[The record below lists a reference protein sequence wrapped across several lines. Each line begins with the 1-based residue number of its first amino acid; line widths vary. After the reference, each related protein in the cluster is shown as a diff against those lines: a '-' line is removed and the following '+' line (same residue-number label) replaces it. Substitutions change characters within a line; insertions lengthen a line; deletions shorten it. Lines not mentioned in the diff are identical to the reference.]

1 MQEQEPDSL
10 LNDPVGDEGD
20 PISVDTQIVDCL
32 VRHTTDG
39 KEVIR
44 PSHPSMIIMKL
55 KFSLILQTPVLKAQS

>member
-39 KEVIR
+39 KEAIC
-44 PSHPSMIIMKL
+44 SIYFLYKNMS
-55 KFSLILQTPVLKAQS
+55 